1 MGLSICRSII
11 DAHGGRLWADAN
23 EPRGAVF
30 QFTLRQSGC
39 KEIGGTRRGFL
50 AGGLSLAAVEYF
62 WAKALANT
70 DRVAARTIAI
80 WQGCA
85 EAAKT
90 GAAYD
95 PGPGDFTVY
104 PLHLPEGV
112 RLVGKR
118 GQTVLRSADG
128 RPIVV
133 ASKLRSLLIEG
144 IAFHGGAK
152 SANSSFGLIHFED
165 VETFQLH
172 GAEIADHDGVGV
184 ANLRS
189 GGEVLGC
196 TIHDIGDAGYHS
208 TDGLGVAFGRDGDGN
223 RIRGCGNAGVR
234 IWTAQPWIHDG
245 STIRN
250 NNISKVRSE
259 DGGTG
264 QNGNGVSIFRAAD
277 VTVEDNDIDE
287 CAFSA
292 VRNNGGKDFR
302 AARNRCSNLG
312 ERAMYAEFDFK
323 NAAFENNTIATAA
336 AGISLTNFDRA
347 RNVGCGGRAVGN
359 EISHIVDEAPDS
371 DWMSNPAGNAARV
384 GVEAEGDILVEGNQ
398 ITGPLLIGIECGFG
412 KSLRTVICRDNTIR
426 GADYGI
432 AFTSLAPP
440 EKPTEISGNHIV
452 DAKKARIVAT
462 RYGEV
467 LAGDLFGKASDYAA
481 VHIAINYES

>member
-1 MGLSICRSII
+1 MQ
-11 DAHGGRLWADAN
+11 RLW
-23 EPRGAVF
+23 RI
-30 QFTLRQSGC
+30 R
-39 KEIGGTRRGFL
+39 IGWRR
-50 AGGLSLAAVEYF
+50 A
-62 WAKALANT
+62 
-70 DRVAARTIAI
+70 TIAI
-80 WQGCA
+80 WHGCA

-118 GQTVLRSADG
+118 GKTVLRSADG
-128 RPIVV
+128 RPIVL

-144 IAFHGGAK
+144 ISFYGSAK
-152 SANSSFGLIHFED
+152 SANSSLGLIHFED

-223 RIRGCGNAGVR
+223 RIQGCGNAGVR
-234 IWTAQPWIHDG
+234 IWTSQPWIHDG

-259 DGGTG
+259 SGGMG

-323 NAAFENNTIATAA
+323 NAVFENNTIATAA

-359 EISHIVDEAPDS
+359 EISHLVDEA
-371 DWMSNPAGNAARV
+371 AGFRLDVQSCRQWGQSGRRGRRRHPGRGKPNHGTLADRHRMRVRQVFADGHLPRQHHPRRRLRHRLHFARAARKTDRNFRQSHRRRQ
-384 GVEAEGDILVEGNQ
+384 EGAH
-398 ITGPLLIGIECGFG
+398 
-412 KSLRTVICRDNTIR
+412 R
-426 GADYGI
+426 G
-432 AFTSLAPP
+432 
-440 EKPTEISGNHIV
+440 
-452 DAKKARIVAT
+452 DAIWRSAR
-462 RYGEV
+462 G
-467 LAGDLFGKASDYAA
+467 
-481 VHIAINYES
+481 